1 MGKRGKP
8 ESRASVFGVPMFWP
22 ITIVGNHQ
30 VFFYHQKDFFFSAHV
45 PAKNSDLGANVNKI
59 KLYNNIIYIYVYI
72 CIYM

>member
-30 VFFYHQKDFFFSAHV
+30 VFFYHQKDFFLVHMF
-45 PAKNSDLGANVNKI
+45 LQRT
-59 KLYNNIIYIYVYI
+59 LT
-72 CIYM
+72 